1 MTAGDIVPA
10 SRLALAPRTIAVS
23 CLIVFLM
30 LSTTNVALVR
40 WLDNTN
46 LETSNGLW
54 KMPDIRSWEKTG
66 HGSLDSGGFLYFPTY
81 GTAARVLPDSWFIYG
96 TPPAS
101 VTHRKM
107 ATLNAVFGAL
117 ASAVVFLL
125 ACRSTDRLILSVA
138 VAGLHATA
146 GFVLLNSLNSEDVI
160 PAYALFVCMVLCLS
174 AFLETRIA
182 GWLVGATFFLGS
194 LTFFHWTLLPPA
206 AVALVL
212 ALFLV
217 ASTRLESL
225 WLPACALAVTAI
237 WMQILLCITHWVASE
252 AAPIGLLGVIFPQKA
267 AVSGWLAFT
276 LQKLVYLLVG
286 MGNYWVGA
294 QNVSDYAARLR
305 SPQYIAEMAFS
316 LAALIMAIL
325 VCLWTLVSARSTPAL
340 RAFAAFGLALF
351 LTGELMHL
359 YSQPQDPQ
367 SQVQPMLILFV
378 GLLLGLGV
386 FSRATSTRRVRT
398 VAFTL
403 LAIAILVGTYN
414 VARFASTRFADSFQI
429 EALRTFMSQFPPA
442 RTRVVSHGFEG
453 WNTWRYV
460 FGFDA
465 NPKAFEQDNILITAA
480 FTNHHGIGS
489 EAAANLVAT
498 RIADALD
505 EGYRVYAGALWTQD
519 EMSFIDSMST
529 VVGRQRASTFYRLLL
544 ARFSASNAR
553 ETPYG
558 TFVELKGR

>member
-1 MTAGDIVPA
+1 MTHSHQAGLHSTTIA
-10 SRLALAPRTIAVS
+10 GSALLLFLALSIGN
-23 CLIVFLM
+23 L
-30 LSTTNVALVR
+30 ALVR

-54 KMPDIRSWEKTG
+54 KMPGIHLWEKIGVGSVDTG
-66 HGSLDSGGFLYFPTY
+66 GLLYFPTY
-81 GTAARVLPDSWFIYG
+81 GSAARLLPDFWFTYG
-96 TPPAS
+96 TPPDS

-107 ATLNAVFGAL
+107 AALNAIFGAL
-117 ASAVVFLL
+117 ASSALFLI
-125 ACRSTDRLILSVA
+125 ACRMTHRLPLSVG

-146 GFVLLNSLNSEDVI
+146 GFVLLNSVNSEDVI

-174 AFLETRIA
+174 AFLETRIV
-182 GWLVGATFFLGS
+182 GWFVGATFFLGS

-206 AVALVL
+206 AAALAL

-225 WLPACALAVTAI
+225 WLPACALAVTAV
-237 WMQILLCITHWVASE
+237 WMQILLCITHWVTSE

-267 AVSGWLAFT
+267 AVSGWLGFAS
-276 LQKLVYLLVG
+276 QKLVYLLVG
-286 MGNYWVGA
+286 IGNYWVGA
-294 QNVSDYAARLR
+294 QNVSDYAPRLR
-305 SPQYIAEMAFS
+305 SPQYLAEMAFS

-325 VCLWTLVSARSTPAL
+325 VCFWTLFSARSTPAL

-367 SQVQPMLILFV
+367 SQIQPMLILFV
-378 GLLLGLGV
+378 GLLLGLEV
-386 FSRATSTRRVRT
+386 VSRARSTRRVRT
-398 VAFTL
+398 LAFTL
-403 LAIAILVGTYN
+403 LAIAMLVGTYN
-414 VARFASTRFADSFQI
+414 VARFASTRSADSFQI
-429 EALRTFMSQFPPA
+429 EALQTFMSQFPPA
-442 RTRVVSHGFEG
+442 RTRLVSHGFEG
-453 WNTWRYV
+453 WITWRYV

-465 NPKAFEQDNILITAA
+465 NSKAFEQDTILITAA
-480 FTNHHGIGS
+480 FTNHYGISS
-489 EAAANLVAT
+489 EAAADLIAT

-519 EMSFIDSMST
+519 EVSFVDSMST
-529 VVGRQRASTFYRLLL
+529 VVERRRASEFYHLLM
-544 ARFSASNAR
+544 ARFQASNAR

-558 TFVELKGR
+558 TFVELKRR